1 MKTFVS
7 DQYLTV
13 IYLLFVIL
21 GGHQIVQ
28 SFIVN
33 RILLVW
39 SSLSDIQGPISE
51 ISESLSGDLIDILLR
66 HWRALL
72 LPCFPCKGEIG
83 RIQGMQIGGFTLS

>member
-33 RILLVW
+33 RILLV
-39 SSLSDIQGPISE
+39 
-51 ISESLSGDLIDILLR
+51 
-66 HWRALL
+66 
-72 LPCFPCKGEIG
+72 
-83 RIQGMQIGGFTLS
+83 